1 MGRNNR
7 PLIRRHAVATLTLP
21 GESELPWLN
30 ENVDGS
36 AEYNEYFAVWW
47 GRVKSSIQY
56 AFEDTALGRVAS
68 AASAAQDTATTASTG
83 VEEIKEATG
92 ESGGG
97 GVSSTSLSVWD
108 GSIPAVLAFESR
120 SDGGQPG
127 PRIWALDGGTPSG
140 VRDYALVPEESEVDP
155 ANNLVLIT
163 STHSG
168 GTA

>member
-1 MGRNNR
+1 M
-7 PLIRRHAVATLTLP
+7 IRRSAAATLTLP

-30 ENVDGS
+30 DNVEGS

-47 GRVKSSIQY
+47 GRVKSSIQF
-56 AFEDTALGRVAS
+56 AMEDTAIGGVEAK
-68 AASAAQDTATTASTG
+68 ADQAQETATTASTG
-83 VEEIKEATG
+83 VTEIKEAAEGT
-92 ESGGG
+92 GGG
-97 GVSSTSLSVWD
+97 GVSSTSLSEWD
-108 GSIPAVLAFESR
+108 GSTPAVSSFESR
-120 SDGGQPG
+120 SDGGWPG